1 MKNDQPLDYRLRVA
15 TKRTDLPEDVIRL
28 LADAYY
34 EIWLDK
40 ERVQVLQ
47 DKCDSLLSTN
57 VELEVRIKSIK
68 EGFEGCCTACE
79 PVGEINKKLREER
92 DEARR
97 EVCGFHHLTGFLS
110 GDYAISRG
118 WDCYKNYS
126 GEGFPQS
133 VKDFKEFLNAHS
145 EEDRKTIER
154 LQEENRQLRELK
166 MRGVVSEPVKATPPH
181 YDYLQDL
188 G

>member
-1 MKNDQPLDYRLRVA
+1 MKNDQPLDYRLRLA
-15 TKRTDLPEDVIRL
+15 TKRTDLPEDVICL

-34 EIWLDK
+34 EIWVGK

-92 DEARR
+92 DEARQLFCEDR
-97 EVCGFHHLTGFLS
+97 FHYGKHHRPVNGDLVVCTTPQEIAADL
-110 GDYAISRG
+110 G
-118 WDCYKNYS
+118 WDCYKEKIN
-126 GEGFPQS
+126 EQF
-133 VKDFKEFLNAHS
+133 
-145 EEDRKTIER
+145 
-154 LQEENRQLRELK
+154 
-166 MRGVVSEPVKATPPH
+166 
-181 YDYLQDL
+181 
-188 G
+188 

>member
-68 EGFEGCCTACE
+68 EGFEGCCPVCE
-79 PVGEINKKLREER
+79 PVGEMNKKLREEGSALRSAVRSYLSDDIARLRAER

-97 EVCGFHHLTGFLS
+97 AACKDEAIIRLQRNRVHRDSEEVLRM
-110 GDYAISRG
+110 AKEISVERG
-118 WDCYKNYS
+118 WDC
-126 GEGFPQS
+126 
-133 VKDFKEFLNAHS
+133 FKEN
-145 EEDRKTIER
+145 
-154 LQEENRQLRELK
+154 
-166 MRGVVSEPVKATPPH
+166 P
-181 YDYLQDL
+181 
-188 G
+188 

>member
-1 MKNDQPLDYRLRVA
+1 MSKKPTKQELIDHVESLVA
-15 TKRTDLPEDVIRL
+15 
-28 LADAYY
+28 
-34 EIWLDK
+34 
-40 ERVQVLQ
+40 
-47 DKCDSLLSTN
+47 KCE
-57 VELEVRIKSIK
+57 EL
-68 EGFEGCCTACE
+68 T
-79 PVGEINKKLREER
+79 REC

-118 WDCYKNYS
+118 WDCYKNCS

-154 LQEENRQLRELK
+154 LQEENRQLREMK

>member
-79 PVGEINKKLREER
+79 PVGEINKKLREELDTRIAMCDMRSEKIIELTNEIERLRKER

-97 EVCGFHHLTGFLS
+97 EAMSWIIDQACRFDGV
-110 GDYAISRG
+110 DEEYKKRG
-118 WDCYKNYS
+118 WEYL
-126 GEGFPQS
+126 
-133 VKDFKEFLNAHS
+133 KEN
-145 EEDRKTIER
+145 T
-154 LQEENRQLRELK
+154 N
-166 MRGVVSEPVKATPPH
+166 
-181 YDYLQDL
+181 YLQDL

>member
-79 PVGEINKKLREER
+79 PVGEINKKLREELDTR
-92 DEARR
+92 IAMCDMRSEKII
-97 EVCGFHHLTGFLS
+97 ELT
-110 GDYAISRG
+110 
-118 WDCYKNYS
+118 N
-126 GEGFPQS
+126 E
-133 VKDFKEFLNAHS
+133 
-145 EEDRKTIER
+145 IER
-154 LQEENRQLRELK
+154 LRKERDDE
-166 MRGVVSEPVKATPPH
+166 
-181 YDYLQDL
+181 
-188 G
+188 

>member
-34 EIWLDK
+34 EIWLGK

-97 EVCGFHHLTGFLS
+97 EAMS
-110 GDYAISRG
+110 WISDQACRFEDVDEEYKKRG
-118 WDCYKNYS
+118 WEYL
-126 GEGFPQS
+126 
-133 VKDFKEFLNAHS
+133 KEN
-145 EEDRKTIER
+145 T
-154 LQEENRQLRELK
+154 
-166 MRGVVSEPVKATPPH
+166 
-181 YDYLQDL
+181 
-188 G
+188 

>member
-1 MKNDQPLDYRLRVA
+1 MKNDQPLDYRLRAA

-34 EIWLDK
+34 EIWLGK

-97 EVCGFHHLTGFLS
+97 SVCELSIQLGGVFRRVGGKTVEVTTPEGC
-110 GDYAISRG
+110 AEIMR
-118 WDCYKNYS
+118 WDC
-126 GEGFPQS
+126 
-133 VKDFKEFLNAHS
+133 FKE
-145 EEDRKTIER
+145 KTNE
-154 LQEENRQLRELK
+154 QF
-166 MRGVVSEPVKATPPH
+166 
-181 YDYLQDL
+181 
-188 G
+188 

>member
-1 MKNDQPLDYRLRVA
+1 MGSIPTFGIMKNKPTKQELIDHVESLVA
-15 TKRTDLPEDVIRL
+15 
-28 LADAYY
+28 
-34 EIWLDK
+34 
-40 ERVQVLQ
+40 
-47 DKCDSLLSTN
+47 KCA
-57 VELEVRIKSIK
+57 ELTR
-68 EGFEGCCTACE
+68 
-79 PVGEINKKLREER
+79 ER

>member
-34 EIWLDK
+34 EIWVGK

-57 VELEVRIKSIK
+57 VELEIRIKSIK
-68 EGFEGCCTACE
+68 EGFEGSCTACE
-79 PVGEINKKLREER
+79 PVGEMNKKLREER
-92 DEARR
+92 DEARQIACNR
-97 EVCGFHHLTGFLS
+97 EAELNRMMFDNPKYS
-110 GDYAISRG
+110 DSAAIAAQRG
-118 WDCYKNYS
+118 WDC
-126 GEGFPQS
+126 
-133 VKDFKEFLNAHS
+133 FKEN
-145 EEDRKTIER
+145 T
-154 LQEENRQLRELK
+154 
-166 MRGVVSEPVKATPPH
+166 
-181 YDYLQDL
+181 DYLQDL